1 MSLEKRLETVKQYLA
16 EAEKSPEGNELYI
29 EDLKLS
35 VDIFT
40 HLVNNKNDFAVMSG
54 FSIDD

>member
-16 EAEKSPEGNELYI
+16 EAEQSPEGNELYI

-40 HLVNNKNDFAVMSG
+40 QAVNNKSEIVVMSG
-54 FSIDD
+54 FSIDG